1 MAMDIRALAASISQC
16 LQSESPQRR
25 DLCRRLEQLVE
36 ATKVAKSA
44 NVEATS
50 LLTHITLVQAQVFAP
65 GIFLSDRERELSLE
79 SLREALTPTRRLGMT
94 EVHAIVIDHL
104 SRILIPLFAVS
115 KVLPEDTR
123 QLAIACWRL
132 LATGVATVHIP
143 TAHPLPYTKIAEL
156 GAPPCTV
163 SLALYVGAYLPPDY
177 LSLATCA
184 LLDNAEMADSQ
195 QLKVAA
201 LETLCDVLHP
211 STGILS
217 DRNTLR
223 PIFPGVSSALA
234 RVALAQLPPALGS
247 KQASGDHQEGT
258 GLETSIAN
266 MAISTSTWR
275 KPTAAVR
282 ALAIDAMRA
291 AILAL
296 YQEPDTAT
304 AKNEEGLAADWAR
317 RARHGI
323 ESILHESSEENANS
337 ASVLGEDSAGEYQRR
352 LRHMLWRLAGLRHTE
367 YRAIS
372 LALLKLFSAV
382 ALDCQALRATPC
394 VSVAIEACFSLGLAV
409 PEYSDHVDRLTA
421 LCVDPAWGHVVA
433 RLLDSALPMFDRYVA
448 RGSETQRADV
458 LALVAGYARV
468 LPRAEAHALLAPWWA
483 ARGLRVLL
491 ESLAI
496 SLPGTS
502 LLISEVSSDAG
513 GDVERAPVPFVLD
526 AYRSAELRAALDE
539 LVRAV
544 VAVLG
549 PAAVCAQLV
558 AVLTAPGGSDGL
570 GPAALWLLT
579 EVAPMATRE
588 QIAAVYQPAFQ
599 YCIDYFGATG
609 QESSVQS
616 AAAGVAHESDSD
628 RVLQSC
634 AVLNAISAIVPTIGS
649 GAAYY
654 LDLLLF
660 PLLQISSANSPL
672 LRNQA
677 QRALLVLAHTTGSLS
692 VPDLLK
698 GNIDYI
704 IEGCSQQLRLVELHP
719 AVFQILT
726 SAVLLVGQDILVY
739 LDDVVEDSLDVCEDM
754 TDDAV
759 ATGALQFLEVVTS
772 TVAAGRTVAQIEG
785 GELPVGMADPDPIGR
800 ALTEL
805 DEWDVQ
811 DQMSALVDFEQVEPE
826 EPVKE
831 LVTKSVPETDEEEEE
846 AGSPLA
852 VKISM
857 VTQNFLAAEDG
868 AQQLLALK
876 IVQNAIL
883 ALTNTRDLLPLINEV
898 WPALVNRLDR
908 GRDLFYVT
916 LAACDVIEA
925 VCRLGESWMRKRVHD
940 DLWMYFAR
948 VLRASSPL
956 LVAQRASER
965 DLVFRILRTM
975 RTVVYHV
982 PLDDPTAWDLTWLSM
997 RFLEYEPLAPHV
1009 LDLLRAM
1016 VPVYGDKIW
1025 LVLAKLGVG
1034 KSDSLLPADIPN
1046 LGIPA
1051 DIKAPV
1057 NICQAIGL

>member
-1 MAMDIRALAASISQC
+1 MDIRALAASISQC
-16 LQSESPQRR
+16 LQPGSPQRR
-25 DLCRRLEQLVE
+25 DLCRQLEQLVE
-36 ATKVAKSA
+36 ATKVSKSV

-50 LLTHITLVQAQVFAP
+50 LLTHITLVQARVFAP
-65 GIFLSDRERELSLE
+65 GTPLSDRERELSLE

-94 EVHAIVIDHL
+94 EVHAIIIDHL
-104 SRILIPLFAVS
+104 SRILVPLFAVT
-115 KVLPEDTR
+115 KMLPEDTR
-123 QLAIACWRL
+123 QLAISCWRL
-132 LATGVATVHIP
+132 LATGIATVHIP
-143 TAHPLPYTKIAEL
+143 RTHPLPLTQIAM
-156 GAPPCTV
+156 GTPPCTV
-163 SLALYVGAYLPPDY
+163 SLAMYVAAYLPPDY
-177 LSLATCA
+177 LSLVTCT
-184 LLDNAEMADSQ
+184 LLDNAELADSQ

-211 STGILS
+211 GTGILG
-217 DRNTLR
+217 DCNTLR

-234 RVALAQLPPALGS
+234 RVALAQLPPALSS
-247 KQASGDHQEGT
+247 KQASSGDRKEGA
-258 GLETSIAN
+258 GLEAGMAKMTIDTSV
-266 MAISTSTWR
+266 WR
-275 KPTAAVR
+275 KPSAAVR

-296 YQEPDTAT
+296 YREPDSAT
-304 AKNEEGLAADWAR
+304 AINEEGLAAGWAK

-323 ESILHESSEENANS
+323 ESILQENSEENDNHTPVS
-337 ASVLGEDSAGEYQRR
+337 SEDPADEYQRR

-421 LCVDPAWGHVVA
+421 LCVDPVWGRVVA
-433 RLLDSALPMFDRYVA
+433 GLLDSALPMFDRYVA
-448 RGSETQRADV
+448 RGSESQRADV

-468 LPRAEAHALLAPWWA
+468 LPMAEAHALIAPWWA

-502 LLISEVSSDAG
+502 LLIS
-513 GDVERAPVPFVLD
+513 DVPSEGERAPVPFVLE
-526 AYRSAELRAALDE
+526 AYRSPALRVALDE

-544 VAVLG
+544 VLVLG

-558 AVLTAPGGSDGL
+558 AVLTAPGDSGGL

-588 QIAAVYQPAFQ
+588 AMAAVYQPAFQ
-599 YCIDYFGATG
+599 YCIDYFGAG
-609 QESSVQS
+609 GRES
-616 AAAGVAHESDSD
+616 GMPPDVAPEGDSD
-628 RVLQSC
+628 RVLRSC

-660 PLLQISSANSPL
+660 PLLQISSADSPL
-672 LRNQA
+672 LRDQA
-677 QRALLVLAHTTGSLS
+677 QRALLVLAHTTGSSS
-692 VPDLLK
+692 VLDLLK
-698 GNIDYI
+698 SNVDYI

-719 AVFQILT
+719 NVFQILT
-726 SAVLLVGQDILVY
+726 SAVLLVGRDILVY

-754 TDDAV
+754 ADDVV
-759 ATGALQFLEVVTS
+759 ATGALQFLEVVTR
-772 TVAAGRTVAQIEG
+772 TVAAGRSVAQIEG
-785 GELPVGMADPDPIGR
+785 GEVPVGVADPDPIGR
-800 ALTEL
+800 ALAEL

-811 DQMSALVDFEQVEPE
+811 DQMSELVDFGQTE
-826 EPVKE
+826 ESTTE
-831 LVTKSVPETDEEEEE
+831 LATRPVPETDEEEE

-852 VKISM
+852 IKISL
-857 VTQNFLAAEDG
+857 VAQNFLAAEDG

-876 IVQNAIL
+876 IVQNAIT
-883 ALTNTRDLLPLINEV
+883 ALTQTRDLLPLINDV

-940 DLWMYFAR
+940 DLWLYFAR
-948 VLRASSPL
+948 VLRGSSPL

-997 RFLEYEPLAPHV
+997 RYLEYEPLASHV
-1009 LDLLRAM
+1009 LGLLRAM
-1016 VPVYGDKIW
+1016 IPVYGDKIW

-1034 KSDSLLPADIPN
+1034 TDGSLLPTDIPN

-1051 DIKAPV
+1051 DIKVPA